1 MHLSYLYSKHKHMLG
16 ELRNKQDAD
25 LATYIESLKYAEIIQ
40 RGMLPKKRHFN
51 RIFEDYFVIYK
62 PLNILSG
69 DFYWVGK
76 KEHLTFVAVGDCTGH
91 GVPGALLSVLASSI
105 LEYSVMNK
113 GVNKTNKILQEV
125 DKKFIE
131 SFSSVK
137 DDFFNN
143 DWVDIAL
150 VCIDW
155 HENKLYFS
163 SANRKICIVSQDN
176 STHIL
181 EGSHYPIGGWQVEK
195 NRKFESSSFNFQ
207 KGDILYMGS
216 DGFQDQIGGP
226 KNKKYSSKRLHTFF
240 KEINEDSFD
249 SQKVKLEKELKTWQG
264 TNDQIDDICILG
276 VRL

>member
-1 MHLSYLYSKHKHMLG
+1 MLG
-16 ELRNKQDAD
+16 ELKNKQDAD
-25 LATYIESLKYAEIIQ
+25 LTTYIESLKYAEIIQ

-51 RIFEDYFVIYK
+51 RIFEDYFVVYK

-76 KEHLTFVAVGDCTGH
+76 KEHLTFIAVGDCTGH

-113 GVNKTNKILQEV
+113 GINKTNKILQEV

-137 DDFFNN
+137 EDFFNN

-163 SANRKICIVSQDN
+163 SANRKICIVSKDK
-176 STHIL
+176 SAHIL

-226 KNKKYSSKRLHTFF
+226 KSKKFSSKRLHAFF

-249 SQKVKLEKELKTWQG
+249 KQKGKLERELKNWQG
-264 TNDQIDDICILG
+264 TNDQVDDICILG

>member
-1 MHLSYLYSKHKHMLG
+1 MLS

-163 SANRKICIVSQDN
+163 SANRKICIVSQDK

-240 KEINEDSFD
+240 KEINEDSFE